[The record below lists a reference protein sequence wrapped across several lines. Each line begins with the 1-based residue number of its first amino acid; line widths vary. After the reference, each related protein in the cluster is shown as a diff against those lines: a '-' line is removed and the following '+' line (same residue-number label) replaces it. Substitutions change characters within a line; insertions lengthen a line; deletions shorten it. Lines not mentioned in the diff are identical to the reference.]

1 MHIAHIEFSEL
12 SRTRLLKA
20 LPVYQFLSRTQVLI
34 FSKYE
39 MVEQVWMVDL
49 QSLLQ
54 FSTIIYRVY
63 WAVIISI
70 P

>member
-1 MHIAHIEFSEL
+1 MHIALIEFSEL

-49 QSLLQ
+49 QSLLE

-63 WAVIISI
+63 WAVITSI

>member
-1 MHIAHIEFSEL
+1 MFVKYSQIILFCVCMHIALIEFSEL

-39 MVEQVWMVDL
+39 MVEQV
-49 QSLLQ
+49 
-54 FSTIIYRVY
+54 
-63 WAVIISI
+63 
-70 P
+70 

>member
-1 MHIAHIEFSEL
+1 MHIALIEFSEL

-49 QSLLQ
+49 QSLLE